1 MEILKVAHPQEVGG
15 NLHWEV
21 ILFLLLKGRH
31 MDGEKMDS
39 LQIIGLIQERSKQ
52 MWPGW
57 ADSRCNSLAPP
68 GYSPAAPSSGPSRY
82 FPLALKQSSVS

>member
-1 MEILKVAHPQEVGG
+1 MEILKVAHPQELGG

-39 LQIIGLIQERSKQ
+39 LQIIGLTQERSK
-52 MWPGW
+52 
-57 ADSRCNSLAPP
+57 
-68 GYSPAAPSSGPSRY
+68 
-82 FPLALKQSSVS
+82 